1 MKWVFVMSKQG
12 QKKFRIGLR
21 TIKTVIAVF
30 LCCLIGFFRGIVP
43 IQSSIAAILCIKA
56 DKKDTIQT
64 AVTRIIGTIL
74 GGATGVLTL
83 LFFLNVGILY
93 NSLLFYFI
101 LCILLIPVIYIPVRL
116 GWPDA
121 TALTCIVYVVVAM
134 GYTGEL
140 SPIQM
145 AVERTVDTLLGIIIA
160 VPLNALLP
168 NRYEVNVNTP
178 VSTDDNNPTGS
189 SK

>member
-1 MKWVFVMSKQG
+1 
-12 QKKFRIGLR
+12 
-21 TIKTVIAVF
+21 
-30 LCCLIGFFRGIVP
+30 
-43 IQSSIAAILCIKA
+43 
-56 DKKDTIQT
+56 
-64 AVTRIIGTIL
+64 
-74 GGATGVLTL
+74 
-83 LFFLNVGILY
+83 
-93 NSLLFYFI
+93 
-101 LCILLIPVIYIPVRL
+101 
-116 GWPDA
+116 
-121 TALTCIVYVVVAM
+121 VAM